1 MIIGD
6 TMDKMNIVD
15 FGLPRMS
22 SDYKR
27 SFFYQLDR
35 QLKMIHQNGGIVQNF
50 SPFSIF
56 VDEETRTPSFQAVYP
71 TSRYYFDEEDQKQ
84 ARVNDI
90 KMLSTLVFCMY
101 LSGEEPEYSLG
112 NGLLQ
117 FDVLKNNMDFTCT
130 YFPEEDL
137 DYYRQV
143 FSEGLEEPIYYSD
156 YIDQKMNSMNT
167 RGHSNSLSKSTEAGR
182 ALSPKNGE
190 AAYVNYVLTSV
201 VVAVLTLLSI
211 FAYFSFFVQ

>member
-71 TSRYYFDEEDQKQ
+71 ASRYYFDEEDQKQ

-90 KMLSTLVFCMY
+90 RMISTLAFCMY
-101 LSGEEPEYSLG
+101 LAGEEPEYSLG

-137 DYYRQV
+137 DYYKQV
-143 FSEGLEEPIYYSD
+143 FSDGVEEPIYYSD

-167 RGHSNSLSKSTEAGR
+167 RGNSISLSKSTEAGR

-190 AAYVNYVLTSV
+190 AAYVNYVLTFSIV
-201 VVAVLTLLSI
+201 GTLVMLGAFFLFYILS
-211 FAYFSFFVQ
+211 